1 MDCARRGCK
10 QIVICCRVMEIG
22 KGKREQ
28 GRKGGREEGREDGG
42 VVGSHLRVE
51 IKSQRFPL
59 MHRRKHKSHLMKRGA
74 GEVRIARSRV
84 SLQAPDSAAK
94 LREKRQKSRDG
105 TEVLCGCQTRS
116 TCRLRE
122 APRRFPPSPTRQH
135 VCLCF
140 GVLRVPPYC
149 GLSRAHQ

>member
-1 MDCARRGCK
+1 
-10 QIVICCRVMEIG
+10 MEVE

-28 GRKGGREEGREDGG
+28 GWREGREEGREDGE

-59 MHRRKHKSHLMKRGA
+59 MHRRKHKSHLMKRRA
-74 GEVRIARSRV
+74 GEVRIARSHV

-94 LREKRQKSRDG
+94 LREKRQKAGMELKFCAAVRLAQP
-105 TEVLCGCQTRS
+105 VGCV
-116 TCRLRE
+116 RLPD
-122 APRRFPPSPTRQH
+122 ASLPSPTRQH